1 MLKVKNP
8 IAKALKSPN
17 LHQRRLPRKPPDDTA
32 QLYDLETEKEQWLEN
47 QAKLKRQKELRE
59 LARIGL
65 ISDERLLDEY

>member
-32 QLYDLETEKEQWLEN
+32 QLYDLETEKEQWLGN
-47 QAKLKRQKELRE
+47 TF
-59 LARIGL
+59 
-65 ISDERLLDEY
+65 D